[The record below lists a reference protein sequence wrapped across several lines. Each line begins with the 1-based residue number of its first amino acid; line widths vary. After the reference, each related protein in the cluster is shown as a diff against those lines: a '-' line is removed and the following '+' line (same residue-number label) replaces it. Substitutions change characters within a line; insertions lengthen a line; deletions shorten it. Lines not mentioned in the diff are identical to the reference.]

1 MMMRGEDLM
10 GDDAFWNVAERE
22 RKETDKLQR
31 ECMQLQA
38 EIEVNQRVD
47 SLRHA
52 PGYEEFV
59 KALKALHALAREKLL
74 GDDRLTN
81 DGLRE
86 QRGRVR
92 GLESV
97 LALLTSAKV
106 NETLAKQLAERK
118 TLLAEALRR
127 RPIPKNEDQ
136 PKVTT

>member
-10 GDDAFWNVAERE
+10 GDDQFWNVVERE
-22 RKETDKLQR
+22 RQETEKLQR
-31 ECMQLQA
+31 ECLQLQA
-38 EIEVNQRVD
+38 EIDVNQRVD

-52 PGYEEFV
+52 PGFEDFQ
-59 KALKALHALAREKLL
+59 KALKALHALAREKLV
-74 GDDRLTN
+74 GDDRLT
-81 DGLRE
+81 DAGLRE

-118 TLLAEALRR
+118 TLLAEALKR
-127 RPIPKNEDQ
+127 RPKPKTEE
-136 PKVTT
+136 PKVTP

>member
-10 GDDAFWNVAERE
+10 HDDFWDVAERE
-22 RKETDKLQR
+22 RQETERLQR
-31 ECMQLQA
+31 ECLQLQA
-38 EIEVNQRVD
+38 QIEVNQRVD

-59 KALKALHALAREKLL
+59 KSLKALHALAREKLV

-81 DGLRE
+81 EGLRE

-97 LALLTSAKV
+97 LALLTSARV
-106 NETLAKQLAERK
+106 NETLAKQLEERK

-127 RPIPKNEDQ
+127 RPKPKTEE